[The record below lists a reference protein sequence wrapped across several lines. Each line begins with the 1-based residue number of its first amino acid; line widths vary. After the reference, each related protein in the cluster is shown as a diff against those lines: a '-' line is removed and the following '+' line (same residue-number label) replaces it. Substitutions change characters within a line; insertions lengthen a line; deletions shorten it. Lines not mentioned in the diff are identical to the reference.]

1 MAQATQAV
9 SARLAAQ
16 RAPGANPSTAIQA
29 SSAGSNA
36 QAATAGQRT
45 SAQVLAPAVQLAA
58 ATAWKVLPLRSAAF
72 QKATAQ
78 KAAAPANPQLALDR
92 RGELPTRTLVP
103 LEVHQLPACAP
114 VALAE
119 HLAFMT
125 GVRAPAA
132 DIAALHEQLGP
143 VSIGDMLEAVAAGG
157 FAGVTLAAWTRCDE
171 DRPAPGLLAGIR
183 LRAGYHAIV
192 TLPGGMAS
200 WGMML
205 PPPGALAEAWHLQWA
220 VPAGGCL

>member
-9 SARLAAQ
+9 SVRLAAQ
-16 RAPGANPSTAIQA
+16 RAPGANPSTSIQ
-29 SSAGSNA
+29 SSQAGSNA

-72 QKATAQ
+72 QQATTQ
-78 KAAAPANPQLALDR
+78 KAAAPLNPQLTLDVH
-92 RGELPTRTLVP
+92 GELPTQSPVSLH
-103 LEVHQLPACAP
+103 LLPACAP

-125 GVRAPAA
+125 GVRAAA
-132 DIAALHEQLGP
+132 PGILALHEQLGP
-143 VSIGDMLEAVAAGG
+143 VSIGDMLEAVAAAG
-157 FAGVTLAAWTRCDE
+157 FAGMTLEAWTRCDE
-171 DRPAPGLLAGIR
+171 DQPSPGLLAGIR

-192 TLPGGMAS
+192 TVPGGMAS
-200 WGMML
+200 WGLVL
-205 PPPGALAEAWHLQWA
+205 PPPGALAEAWQLDWR
-220 VPAGGCL
+220 VPGG